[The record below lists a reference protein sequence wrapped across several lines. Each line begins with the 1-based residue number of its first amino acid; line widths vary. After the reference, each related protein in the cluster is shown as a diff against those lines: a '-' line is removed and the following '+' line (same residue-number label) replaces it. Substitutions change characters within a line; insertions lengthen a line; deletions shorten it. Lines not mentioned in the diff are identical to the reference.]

1 MQKID
6 LTIRRACRNTIG
18 DAVRRSAARNPEKD
32 ALMQEHASAKLAS
45 FKRPRYIFFVDDL
58 PRNAAGKILKRELR
72 EEFGAGG

>member
-45 FKRPRYIFFVDDL
+45 CSRYIFFVDDL
-58 PRNAAGKILKRELR
+58 PRNAAGKILKRDRR